1 MVAQGW
7 SGMRAAML
15 TMMALTLPAAV
26 LAEGPPR
33 VTNAVASVHAGVPA
47 VQILNLP
54 RPTVGQ
60 APIADEL
67 IPPVPYTAQTVAFV
81 KTFVVTAT
89 YDDKPYRIEV
99 VVVDSQ
105 GLVYSTSQQAS
116 RGGQDTESN
125 DRLDVKVTGLAPVVF
140 DLSVRKADAHAT
152 ATRDRVAIGDLEQGH
167 SAFALRENKLAV
179 VVERLADEI
188 DLR

>member
-1 MVAQGW
+1 
-7 SGMRAAML
+7 MRAAML
-15 TMMALTLPAAV
+15 TMMALTLPATV
-26 LAEGPPR
+26 LAEGPPGAA
-33 VTNAVASVHAGVPA
+33 TAVASVHASVPA
-47 VQILNLP
+47 AQILNLP
-54 RPTVGQ
+54 RPAMGQ
-60 APIADEL
+60 VPVADEL

-105 GLVYSTSQQAS
+105 GLVYSTSQQARS
-116 RGGQDTESN
+116 GVQDTESS
-125 DRLDVKVTGLAPVVF
+125 DRLDVNVTGLAPVVF

-152 ATRDRVAIGDLEQGH
+152 ATRDRVAVGDLEEGH

>member
-1 MVAQGW
+1 
-7 SGMRAAML
+7 MRAAML
-15 TMMALTLPAAV
+15 TMMALALPVAAW
-26 LAEGPPR
+26 AAGPPGAA
-33 VTNAVASVHAGVPA
+33 NAVASVHASVPA
-47 VQILNLP
+47 IQTLSLP
-54 RPTVGQ
+54 RPTAGN
-60 APIADEL
+60 APVADEL

-89 YDDKPYRIEV
+89 YEGKPYRIEV

-105 GLVYSTSQQAS
+105 GLVYSTSQQGS
-116 RGGQDTESN
+116 RRLRDTESN
-125 DRLDVKVTGLAPVVF
+125 DRLDVDVTGLAPVVF
-140 DLSVRKADAHAT
+140 DLSVRKADVNAT
-152 ATRDRVAIGDLEQGH
+152 ATRNRVAVGDLEQGS

>member
-1 MVAQGW
+1 
-7 SGMRAAML
+7 MRAPML
-15 TMMALTLPAAV
+15 TIVALALPTAV
-26 LAEGPPR
+26 LAAGPPAA
-33 VTNAVASVHAGVPA
+33 TNAVASVRAGVPTT
-47 VQILNLP
+47 QTLNLP
-54 RPTVGQ
+54 RPTMGT

-89 YDDKPYRIEV
+89 YDGKPYRIEV

-105 GLVYSTSQQAS
+105 GLVYSTSQQGS
-116 RGGQDTESN
+116 RGMRDTESS
-125 DRLDVKVTGLAPVVF
+125 DRLDVNVTGLAPVVF
-140 DLSVRKADAHAT
+140 DLSVRKADANAV
-152 ATRDRVAIGDLEQGH
+152 ATRDRVAVGDLEQGH

-179 VVERLADEI
+179 VVERLDDEV